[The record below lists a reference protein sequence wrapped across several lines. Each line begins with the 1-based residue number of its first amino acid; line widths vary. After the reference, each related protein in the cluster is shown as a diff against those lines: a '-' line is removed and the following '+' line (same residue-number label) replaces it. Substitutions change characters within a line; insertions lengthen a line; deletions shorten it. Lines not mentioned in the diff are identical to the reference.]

1 MDESI
6 LQEFIIEAQ
15 DHFETIEDDFLRLAD
30 DPANPDRDMVDK
42 VFRAIHSVKGGA
54 GFLQLTS
61 IAKLSHAMEN
71 LLSAVRADEIQ
82 LTREIIDALLAGVD
96 MVNSMFEAPAESND
110 VDITPIRDKLLK
122 LLAEASSDQA
132 KADMRTDV
140 NLEEA
145 AGCKVQF
152 QLTKSTLK
160 MLPAAHEY
168 LYLLHY
174 DLDKLWKSSK
184 QTPVELVRKLD
195 GVGEIVDGQLM
206 ELGEDLSEGLPE
218 GPLYYDV
225 LFSSLIG
232 PETIALATGLE
243 DDQVTVLNKQALLEH
258 AQDADSGVCL
268 EDTDQGDDLVIDL
281 DGDLESPAQEE
292 AKPVS
297 KEVAGDMAVQFA
309 SEADEQLE
317 SLEEVLCQIFD
328 NPTDTSDSLREAF
341 RLTHSF
347 KGNAGIV
354 GASDLERVSHSL
366 ESALDFF
373 RETTAPRR
381 DADRS
386 VLFAALDGLRT
397 GVASLLNGEEGTIP
411 HSERL
416 MRDLESLTEPSEPDQ
431 APGEAAAT
439 RTATAAKKTERNDIR
454 VDLGKLD
461 DLMNLVGELVIG
473 EAMVTRNPDL
483 EDLVSERF
491 ERAAH
496 NLRRI
501 VSDLQDVAMS
511 VRMVPLSRTFRRMIR
526 LVHDVSAKAGKKV
539 RLDLVGEDTEVD
551 KTVIEQVGD
560 PLVHLIRN
568 SVDHGLEPPED
579 RLAAGK
585 PETGVVTISAGHEG
599 GEVVIKV
606 ADDGRGLPRDKILD
620 KARKQGL
627 VTDDGSR
634 MSDEDVYRLIFE
646 PGFSTAEKVTD
657 ISGRG
662 VGMDVV
668 KRNLERIKGR
678 VDVRSTP
685 GQGSVMILRIPLTL
699 AIIDG
704 MLVRVGTTRYTIPL
718 LSIRQSF
725 RPVDGQVSR
734 SVDGQELA
742 DVRGELVPVVRMH
755 DFYGTTGDFSDLQE
769 GILICVGAA
778 DRQICL
784 FADEILGH
792 HQTVIKAMPG
802 TTGSAKGISGCTIL
816 GDGEVSLILD
826 VENLMDAAEHAADNL
841 QPRGDA

>member
-1 MDESI
+1 MDPNI
-6 LQEFIIEAQ
+6 LQEFIVEAQ
-15 DHFETIEDDFLRLAD
+15 DHFETIEDDFLRLAE
-30 DPANPDRDMVDK
+30 DPANPDPELVGK

-54 GFLQLTS
+54 GFLQLTK
-61 IAKLSHAMEN
+61 IAQLSHAMEN

-82 LTREIIDALLAGVD
+82 LSRAIIDGLLAGVD
-96 MVNSMFEAPAESND
+96 MVNTMFEAPSESND
-110 VDITPIRDKLLK
+110 MDIGPIHERLLK
-122 LLAEASSDQA
+122 LFEEASSEEALQ
-132 KADMRTDV
+132 DMQTDV
-140 NLEEA
+140 DLDEEV
-145 AGCKVQF
+145 GCERSF
-152 QLTKSTLK
+152 QLTLSTLK
-160 MLPAAHEY
+160 MLPSAHEY

-174 DLDKLWKSSK
+174 DLDELWKSRQQS
-184 QTPVELVRKLD
+184 PVELVKKLD

-206 ELGEDLSEGLPE
+206 ELGEDLSAGLHQ

-225 LFSSLIG
+225 LFSTLLG
-232 PETIALATGLE
+232 PETIGYAAGLDE
-243 DDQVTVLNKQALLEH
+243 EHVTVLDKKALLARAEES
-258 AQDADSGVCL
+258 DELLSLCADPES
-268 EDTDQGDDLVIDL
+268 EDLVINL
-281 DGDLESPAQEE
+281 DGDPGGAAPSGEDPS
-292 AKPVS
+292 
-297 KEVAGDMAVQFA
+297 DMAIQFA
-309 SEADEQLE
+309 SEADEQLD
-317 SLEEVLCQIFD
+317 SLEEVLCRVFD
-328 NPTDTSDSLREAF
+328 NPNDTSDSLREAF

-347 KGNAGIV
+347 KGNAGLV
-354 GASDLERVSHSL
+354 GAADLEKVSHTL
-366 ESALDFF
+366 ETVFDYF

-386 VLFAALDGLRT
+386 VLFAALDGLRN
-397 GVASLLNGEEGTIP
+397 GVASLNGGQDGTVP
-411 HSERL
+411 QAERL
-416 MRDLESLTEPSEPDQ
+416 IRDLESLAEPSEPDQ
-431 APGEAAAT
+431 DPGEAAAS
-439 RTATAAKKTERNDIR
+439 RTATQATAKKAERNDLR

-461 DLMNLVGELVIG
+461 ELMNLVGELVIG
-473 EAMVTRNPDL
+473 EALVTHNPDIENL
-483 EDLVSERF
+483 ASERF

-539 RLDLVGEDTEVD
+539 RLELVGEETEVD

-568 SVDHGLEPPED
+568 SVDHGLEPPAE

-599 GEVVIKV
+599 GEVVIRV
-606 ADDGRGLPRDKILD
+606 TDDGRGLPRDKILD

-627 VTDDGSR
+627 ITDDGAR
-634 MSDEDVYRLIFE
+634 MSDEEVYRLIFE
-646 PGFSTAEKVTD
+646 PGFSTAEQVTD

-668 KRNLERIKGR
+668 KRNLEKIKGR

-685 GQGSVMILRIPLTL
+685 GKGSVMILRIPLTL

-704 MLVRVGTTRYTIPL
+704 MLVRVGGTRYTIPL

-725 RPVDGQVSR
+725 RPVNGQITKTM
-734 SVDGQELA
+734 DGQELTK
-742 DVRGELVPVVRMH
+742 VRGELVPVIRMH
-755 DFYGTTGDFSDLQE
+755 EFYDNESDVTDLHE
-769 GILICVGAA
+769 GILICVGS
-778 DRQICL
+778 DERQVCL

-802 TTGSAKGISGCTIL
+802 ATHAAKGISGCTIL

-826 VENLMDAAEHAADNL
+826 VENLMNAAEHAVDMQQL
-841 QPRGDA
+841 GGES